1 MTLTVGFIGFGEA
14 GHALAK
20 GLAAEGVSTRAYDI
34 LMDEPSG
41 RALMEARAVD
51 AATLMFASPEVM
63 LGPCDVVICAVFT
76 ANCLAAAERASAH
89 LHEGQLYVDMN
100 SVSPATKRAAAR
112 LVERKGARYVDAGV
126 MAAVPPRLH
135 KVPMLLA
142 GPAALELVERMAPC
156 GMQMEIIGPK
166 VGQAASAKMFQ
177 SILVKGT
184 EALLLECLVA
194 ASESGIERLVLD
206 SVTRATPGFDWAKRA
221 NYMLGRCAK
230 HGSRR
235 ADEMDEVASTLDAMG
250 IEPMV
255 TRGAARRM
263 RWAAERTHGRCRADE
278 APGYQEVIAVLRAAG
293 GA

>member
-14 GHALAK
+14 GHAIAK
-20 GLAAEGVSTRAYDI
+20 GLAAQGVSTRAYDI
-34 LMDEPSG
+34 LMDEPKG
-41 RALMEARAVD
+41 RAAMEARGRD
-51 AATLMFASPEVM
+51 ANTLMFDSPEAM

-76 ANCLAAAERASAH
+76 ANCVAAAESASAH
-89 LHEGQLYVDMN
+89 LRAGQLYVDMN
-100 SVSPATKRAAAR
+100 SVSPATKRAAQH
-112 LVERKGARYVDAGV
+112 LVERKSARYVDAGA

-142 GPAALELVERMAPC
+142 GPAAAEAMERLAPYGMELEIL
-156 GMQMEIIGPK
+156 GPN

-263 RWAAERTHGRCRADE
+263 RWAAERTHGRCSAE
-278 APGYQEVIAVLRAAG
+278 ETPGYQEVIAVLRAAG
-293 GA
+293 NA

>member
-14 GHALAK
+14 GHAIAK
-20 GLAAEGVSTRAYDI
+20 GLASEGVATRAYDI
-34 LMDEPSG
+34 LMDGPKG
-41 RALMEARAVD
+41 RAVMEARAFD
-51 AATLMFASPEVM
+51 AKTLIFDSPEEM

-76 ANCLAAAERASAH
+76 LNCLAAAERASEC
-89 LHEGQLYVDMN
+89 LREGQLYVDMN
-100 SVSPATKRAAAR
+100 SVSPATKRAAQR

-142 GPAALELVERMAPC
+142 GSAAPDLVERLAPY
-156 GMQMEIIGPK
+156 GMQMEILGPN

-235 ADEMDEVASTLDAMG
+235 ADEMDQVAATLDAMG

-263 RWAAERTHGRCRADE
+263 RWAAERTGTPSRAGE

-293 GA
+293 TA